1 MGQLQQQRLDKVGT
15 IPYSVQGRDIRYGM
29 TNIQSRK
36 GNPISAGKIVGPDL
50 FDLIDSSN

>member
-36 GNPISAGKIVGPDL
+36 DNPISAGKIVGPDL